1 MNERGIQS
9 ETIALAGAIADQMFQ
24 RLESQF
30 KVQPTLTL
38 QEAAA
43 EMGVS
48 SEYVRKLCDSN
59 EIPHIRVGKFYR
71 IKPADINNYLERNY
85 HR

>member
-1 MNERGIQS
+1 MTTT
-9 ETIALAGAIADQMFQ
+9 ETIDLATAIADQMFQ
-24 RLESQF
+24 RLENQF

-38 QEAAA
+38 QDAAS
-43 EMGVS
+43 EMGIS
-48 SEYVRKLCDSN
+48 GETVRKLCDSG

-71 IKPADINNYLERNY
+71 IKPADINAYLERNY